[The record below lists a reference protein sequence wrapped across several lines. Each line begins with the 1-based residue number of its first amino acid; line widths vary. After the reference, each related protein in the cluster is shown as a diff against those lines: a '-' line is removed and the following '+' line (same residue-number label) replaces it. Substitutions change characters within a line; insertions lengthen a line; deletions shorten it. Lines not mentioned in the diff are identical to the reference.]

1 MKEVSLAVDTFVEF
15 SFEEVNS
22 HYGKYKPEDKNDK
35 HDITDRRYGLYQCIH
50 DNLCVKWNVLNS
62 EVYQR
67 DH

>member
-50 DNLCVKWNVLNS
+50 DNLCVK
-62 EVYQR
+62 
-67 DH
+67 